1 MWSNWLEM
9 SGIEQNLLADFKD
22 NVHNIIKLCNTRK
35 RQIEELA
42 ASLKEKDEKLQQAE
56 LTIAEWKTKYTSLL
70 TARRLADDKEAFQ
83 QARRRVNK
91 LVREVDLCIALLN
104 E

>member
-1 MWSNWLEM
+1 M
-9 SGIEQNLLADFKD
+9 SGNEQNLLAVFEDCMHD
-22 NVHNIIKLCNTRK
+22 MTKLCNDRK
-35 RQIEELA
+35 RQIDA
-42 ASLKEKDEKLQQAE
+42 MDASLKEKDEKIQQAE
-56 LTIAEWKTKYTSLL
+56 QMIAALQTKYTNLL

-83 QARRRVNK
+83 QARKRVNK